1 MAHSHK
7 HSHAHA
13 RNVTISRKLI
23 IATAANLLVV
33 IGEIWAG
40 IYSGSLALIGDAL
53 HNLAD
58 VTALLIAL
66 TAVRLERRPPTSEK
80 SFGYQRAG
88 VLAAF
93 INAGLLAAFALFIF
107 SEAWE
112 RLQAPRDVHMPAMLI
127 AATIALIV
135 NSGTAI
141 LIVKESRD
149 DVNVR
154 GAMMHMIGDAG
165 SSAGII
171 VAALLIHLTGL
182 AVWDAAVSV
191 LIGLL
196 ILWTSYG
203 ILRESVNL
211 LLEGTPAGISPE
223 AVIAS
228 LGSID
233 GIHGVH
239 HVHIWAIGPS
249 SSALSCHL
257 MVGDVPLRSTARLLD
272 EVNEMLA
279 REHRIVH
286 TTIQFEFA
294 ECDTEDPYCTPF
306 RH

>member
-1 MAHSHK
+1 MGHSHN

-13 RNVTISRKLI
+13 RNITISRKLV
-23 IATAANLLVV
+23 IATAANALVV
-33 IGEIWAG
+33 IGELWAG
-40 IYSGSLALIGDAL
+40 IYAGSLALIGDAL

-66 TAVRLERRPPTSEK
+66 FAVRLERRPPTSEK

-112 RLQAPRDVHMPAMLI
+112 RFQDPRDVHMPAMLI

-135 NSGTAI
+135 NSGTAL
-141 LIVKESRD
+141 LIVRESRD

-154 GAMMHMIGDAG
+154 GAMMHMIGDAA

-171 VAALLIHLTGL
+171 VAALLIHVTGS

-211 LLEGTPAGISPE
+211 LLEGTPAGINPQ

-228 LGSID
+228 LGSIE

-239 HVHIWAIGPS
+239 HLHIWAIGPS

-272 EVNEMLA
+272 EVNAMLA

-294 ECDTEDPYCTPF
+294 ECEAEDPYCTPF

>member
-1 MAHSHK
+1 MGHSHS

-13 RNVTISRKLI
+13 RNVTISRKLV
-23 IATAANLLVV
+23 IATTANLLVV

-40 IYSGSLALIGDAL
+40 IYAGSLALIGDAL

-58 VTALLIAL
+58 VAALLIAL
-66 TAVRLERRPPTSEK
+66 IAVRLERRPATSEK

-112 RLQAPRDVHMPAMLI
+112 RIQNPGEVHMPAMLI

-135 NSGTAI
+135 NSGTA
-141 LIVKESRD
+141 LSIVRESRD

-154 GAMMHMIGDAG
+154 GAMVHMIGDAA

-171 VAALLIHLTGL
+171 VAALLIYLTGS
-182 AVWDAAVSV
+182 AVWDPAVSV

-233 GIHGVH
+233 GILGVH
-239 HVHIWAIGPS
+239 HLHIWAIGPS

-257 MVGDVPLRSTARLLD
+257 MVGDVPLRSTTRILD

-279 REHRIVH
+279 HEHRIVH